1 MIQHRMMNE
10 HLTAAFWHG
19 AETHVASAPGES
31 AEGLATWMKQAH
43 GRQGWCLFQTSGTE
57 GRRKWV
63 ALTKN
68 AMLVSARAVNAHFAV
83 TTADRW
89 LLALPLWHVGGF
101 GILARAFAVDVPVE
115 TMSGRWDAKAFAF
128 KAEETGATLTS
139 LVPTQV
145 FDLVSAGIAAP
156 KSLRVVLVGGG
167 ALSQQVRQA
176 ALRLGWP
183 VRTTYGMTE
192 TASQVASEVAEGGRM
207 EVLPIWE
214 PETNAEGVLTIRG
227 PALAKGY
234 ASHEGSEWRWEPIES
249 EKGLR
254 TRDRVELAREGGR
267 CFLRFTGRES
277 GIIKI
282 LGELVALGPIQER
295 LEALRLGLQI
305 IAGDA
310 VVCDLPDARAGSRLV
325 LAVSGMP
332 AADAARLR
340 EALNLHL
347 RAFEQIQ
354 TVVELAQIPRGDLGK
369 VQLEE
374 LRSLLA

>member
-1 MIQHRMMNE
+1 MMNE
-10 HLTAAFWHG
+10 HLTEAFWHG
-19 AETHVASAPGES
+19 EQTHVACSPGES
-31 AEGLATWMKQAH
+31 AVGLAAWMEPTH

-57 GRRKWV
+57 GQRKWV
-63 ALTKN
+63 ALTKS
-68 AMLVSARAVNAHFAV
+68 AMLVSAKAVNAHFTV
-83 TTADRW
+83 TAGDRW
-89 LLALPLWHVGGF
+89 LLALPTWHVGGF
-101 GILARAFAVDVPVE
+101 GILARAFAADVPVE
-115 TMSGRWDAKAFAF
+115 TLSGKWDAKAFAL
-128 KAEETGATLTS
+128 KAKETGATLSS

-167 ALSQQVRQA
+167 ALSPEVRQA
-176 ALRLGWP
+176 ALKLGWP

-214 PETNAEGVLTIRG
+214 PETDAEGVLTIRG

-234 ASHEGSEWRWEPIES
+234 ALCEGSEWRWKPIEMG
-249 EKGLR
+249 KGLR
-254 TRDRVELAREGGR
+254 TRDRVKLTREGSR
-267 CFLRFTGRES
+267 CFLQFTGRES
-277 GIIKI
+277 GIVKI

-295 LEALRLGLQI
+295 IEALRLELQI
-305 IAGDA
+305 IAGEA
-310 VVCDLPDARAGSRLV
+310 VVCDLPDERAGSRLV

-332 AADAARLR
+332 TADSARLR
-340 EALNLHL
+340 EALNLQL

-354 TVVELAQIPRGDLGK
+354 SVVGLAQIPRGDLGK
-369 VQLEE
+369 VRLEE